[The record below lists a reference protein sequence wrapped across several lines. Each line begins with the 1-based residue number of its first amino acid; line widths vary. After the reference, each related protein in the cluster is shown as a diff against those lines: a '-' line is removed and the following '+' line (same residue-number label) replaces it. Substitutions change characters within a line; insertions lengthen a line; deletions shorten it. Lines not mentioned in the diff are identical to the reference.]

1 MNKIVKL
8 TVVALLSIFLG
19 ACQANQA
26 TDSSIQASSS
36 QQASSSTTSAS
47 SETTPSS
54 SEASAVETQSTE
66 LDGTY
71 VLEEADEV
79 KTLTIKDGA
88 GSLESKENDGEVDV
102 DQVKV
107 DASKQTILIGDD
119 LKEYRL
125 DGNQLIL
132 TEDDGDQDI
141 YTKQ

>member
-8 TVVALLSIFLG
+8 TGVALLSIFLG

-26 TDSSIQASSS
+26 TDSSSQASSS

-71 VLEEADEV
+71 VLKEADEV

-107 DASKQTILIGDD
+107 DASKQTILIGDN
-119 LKEYRL
+119 LKDYRL

-132 TEDDGDQDI
+132 TEADGDQDI

>member
-8 TVVALLSIFLG
+8 TGVALLSIFLG

-26 TDSSIQASSS
+26 TDSSSQASSS

-47 SETTPSS
+47 SKTTLSS
-54 SEASAVETQSTE
+54 SEESAVETQSTE

-132 TEDDGDQDI
+132 TEADGDQDI

>member
-8 TVVALLSIFLG
+8 TGVALLSIFLG

-26 TDSSIQASSS
+26 TDSSNQASSS

-79 KTLTIKDGA
+79 KTLTIKDDA

-125 DGNQLIL
+125 YGNQLIL
-132 TEDDGDQDI
+132 TEADGDQDI

>member
-8 TVVALLSIFLG
+8 TGVALLSIFLG

-26 TDSSIQASSS
+26 TDSSSQASSS

>member
-8 TVVALLSIFLG
+8 TVVALLRIFLG

>member
-8 TVVALLSIFLG
+8 TGVALLSIFLG
-19 ACQANQA
+19 ACQVNQA
-26 TDSSIQASSS
+26 TDSSSQASSS

-107 DASKQTILIGDD
+107 DVSKQTILIGDD
-119 LKEYRL
+119 LKDYRL

-132 TEDDGDQDI
+132 TEADGDQDI

>member
-8 TVVALLSIFLG
+8 TGVALLSIFLG

-26 TDSSIQASSS
+26 TDSSSQASSS

-125 DGNQLIL
+125 DGNQIIL

>member
-8 TVVALLSIFLG
+8 TGVALLSIFLG
-19 ACQANQA
+19 ACQANQT
-26 TDSSIQASSS
+26 TDSSSQASSS
-36 QQASSSTTSAS
+36 QQSSSSTTSAS

-54 SEASAVETQSTE
+54 SEAAAVETQSTE

-71 VLEEADEV
+71 VLEEPDEV

-119 LKEYRL
+119 LKDYRL
-125 DGNQLIL
+125 NGNQLIL
-132 TEDDGDQDI
+132 TEADGDQDI

>member
-8 TVVALLSIFLG
+8 TGVALLSIFLG

-26 TDSSIQASSS
+26 TDSSSQASSS
-36 QQASSSTTSAS
+36 QRASSSTTSAS

-54 SEASAVETQSTE
+54 SEVSAVETQLTE

-102 DQVKV
+102 EQVKV
-107 DASKQTILIGDD
+107 DASKQTILVGDD
-119 LKEYRL
+119 LKDYRL

-132 TEDDGDQDI
+132 TEADGDQDI

>member
-8 TVVALLSIFLG
+8 TGVALLSIFLG

-26 TDSSIQASSS
+26 TDSSSQASSS
-36 QQASSSTTSAS
+36 KQASSSTTSAS

-54 SEASAVETQSTE
+54 SEVSAVETRLTE

-107 DASKQTILIGDD
+107 DASKQTILVGDD
-119 LKEYRL
+119 LKDYRL

-132 TEDDGDQDI
+132 TEADGDQDI

>member
-8 TVVALLSIFLG
+8 TGVALLSIFLG

-26 TDSSIQASSS
+26 TDSSSQASSS
-36 QQASSSTTSAS
+36 QQVSSSTTSAS
-47 SETTPSS
+47 AETTPSS

-71 VLEEADEV
+71 VLKEADEV

-119 LKEYRL
+119 LKDYRL

>member
-8 TVVALLSIFLG
+8 TGVALLSIFLG

-26 TDSSIQASSS
+26 TDSSSQASSS
-36 QQASSSTTSAS
+36 QQVSSSTTSAS
-47 SETTPSS
+47 SETTLSS

-102 DQVKV
+102 EQVKV
-107 DASKQTILIGDD
+107 DASKQTISVGDD
-119 LKEYRL
+119 LKDYRL

-132 TEDDGDQDI
+132 TEADGDQDI

>member
-8 TVVALLSIFLG
+8 TGVALLSIFLG

-26 TDSSIQASSS
+26 TDSSSQASSS

-47 SETTPSS
+47 SETTSSS

-132 TEDDGDQDI
+132 TEADGDQDI

>member
-8 TVVALLSIFLG
+8 TGVALLSIFLG

-26 TDSSIQASSS
+26 TDSSSQA
-36 QQASSSTTSAS
+36 QASSSTTSTS
-47 SETTPSS
+47 SEATPSS

-71 VLEEADEV
+71 VLEETDEV

-88 GSLESKENDGEVDV
+88 GSLESKGNDGEVDV

-132 TEDDGDQDI
+132 TEADGDQDI

>member
-8 TVVALLSIFLG
+8 TGVALLSIFLG

-26 TDSSIQASSS
+26 TDSSSQASSS

-71 VLEEADEV
+71 VLEEPDEV
-79 KTLTIKDGA
+79 KTLIIKDGA

-119 LKEYRL
+119 LKNYRL

-132 TEDDGDQDI
+132 TEADGDQDI

>member
-8 TVVALLSIFLG
+8 TGVALLSIFLG

-26 TDSSIQASSS
+26 TDSSSQASSS
-36 QQASSSTTSAS
+36 QQASSSTTSAP

-71 VLEEADEV
+71 VLKEADEV

-132 TEDDGDQDI
+132 TEADGDQDI

>member
-8 TVVALLSIFLG
+8 TGVALLSIFLG
-19 ACQANQA
+19 ACQANQT
-26 TDSSIQASSS
+26 TDSSSQASSS
-36 QQASSSTTSAS
+36 QQATSSTTSAS
-47 SETTPSS
+47 SETTSSS

-119 LKEYRL
+119 LKDYRL

-132 TEDDGDQDI
+132 TEADGDQDI

>member
-8 TVVALLSIFLG
+8 TGVALLSIFLG

-26 TDSSIQASSS
+26 TDSSSQASSS

-47 SETTPSS
+47 SKTTLSS
-54 SEASAVETQSTE
+54 SEESAVETQSTE

-119 LKEYRL
+119 LKDYRL

-132 TEDDGDQDI
+132 TEADGDQDI

>member
-8 TVVALLSIFLG
+8 TGVALLSIFLG

-26 TDSSIQASSS
+26 TDSSSQASSS
-36 QQASSSTTSAS
+36 QQVSSSTTSAS

-107 DASKQTILIGDD
+107 DVSKQTILIGDD
-119 LKEYRL
+119 LKDYRL

-132 TEDDGDQDI
+132 TEADGDQDI

>member
-8 TVVALLSIFLG
+8 TGVALLSIFLG
-19 ACQANQA
+19 ACQANQT
-26 TDSSIQASSS
+26 TDSSSQASSS

-71 VLEEADEV
+71 VLKEADEV

-107 DASKQTILIGDD
+107 DASKQTILIGDN
-119 LKEYRL
+119 LKDYRL

-132 TEDDGDQDI
+132 TEADGDQDI

>member
-8 TVVALLSIFLG
+8 TGVALLSIFLG

-26 TDSSIQASSS
+26 TDSSSQASSS

-107 DASKQTILIGDD
+107 DVSKQTILIGDD
-119 LKEYRL
+119 LKDYRL

-132 TEDDGDQDI
+132 TEADGDQDI

>member
-8 TVVALLSIFLG
+8 TGVALLGIFLG

-26 TDSSIQASSS
+26 TDSSSQASSS

-119 LKEYRL
+119 LKDYRL

-132 TEDDGDQDI
+132 TEVDGDQDI

>member
-8 TVVALLSIFLG
+8 TGVALLSIFLG

-26 TDSSIQASSS
+26 TDSSSQASSS

-71 VLEEADEV
+71 ILEKADEV
-79 KTLTIKDGA
+79 KTLTIKDSA
-88 GSLESKENDGEVDV
+88 GSLESKGNDGEVDV

-107 DASKQTILIGDD
+107 DASKQTILVGDD
-119 LKEYRL
+119 LKGYRL
-125 DGNQLIL
+125 DSVSSA
-132 TEDDGDQDI
+132 
-141 YTKQ
+141 

>member
-8 TVVALLSIFLG
+8 TGVALLSIFLG
-19 ACQANQA
+19 ACQANQT
-26 TDSSIQASSS
+26 TDSSSQASSS
-36 QQASSSTTSAS
+36 QQSSSSTTSAS
-47 SETTPSS
+47 SETTLSS
-54 SEASAVETQSTE
+54 SEAAAVETQSTE

-71 VLEEADEV
+71 VLEEPDEV
-79 KTLTIKDGA
+79 KTLIIKDGA

-119 LKEYRL
+119 LKNYRL

-132 TEDDGDQDI
+132 TEADGDQDI

>member
-8 TVVALLSIFLG
+8 TGVALLSIFLG

-26 TDSSIQASSS
+26 TDSSNQASSS

-79 KTLTIKDGA
+79 KTLTVKDGA

-119 LKEYRL
+119 LKDYRL

-132 TEDDGDQDI
+132 TEADGDQDI